1 MSETQETPKGLKYLT
16 NLVNVNTEIHNKLEK
31 LLPEVE
37 SNKPE
42 DAYTRMIVDAGMK
55 ESLLRIVEATRAA
68 RQIFDVELELQENVL
83 DFVTK
88 IQPSFY
94 LKDNTVYTQNGMT
107 IEEALTL
114 LTMAFKER
122 YPESQK

>member
-1 MSETQETPKGLKYLT
+1 MSEEHKGLKYLK
-16 NLVNVNTEIHNKLEK
+16 NLVSVNTEIHNKLEK

-68 RQIFDVELELQENVL
+68 RQIFDVDLELQENVL
-83 DFVTK
+83 NFVDN

-94 LKDNTVYTQNGMT
+94 LKDDKVHTQNGMT

-114 LTMAFKER
+114 ITTAFKEK
-122 YPESQK
+122 YPEQNK